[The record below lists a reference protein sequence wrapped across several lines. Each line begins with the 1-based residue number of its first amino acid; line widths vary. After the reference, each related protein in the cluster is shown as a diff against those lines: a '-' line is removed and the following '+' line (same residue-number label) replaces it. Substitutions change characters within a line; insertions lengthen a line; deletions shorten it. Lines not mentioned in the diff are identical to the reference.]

1 MAVPWSVERVLA
13 LAPDP
18 ASATA
23 GRDQA
28 VPARWPELGASGAAV
43 WGACRGSG
51 RHPYQTC
58 VELAEPAFRC
68 TCPSRKLPCKHA
80 LGLLLLW
87 ARGSVPEGAEPE
99 WVRAWLAERT
109 ERARRRTARPA
120 GAPPRDP
127 EAAARRAEQRA
138 QRVAAGAA
146 ELREWLTDRVR
157 SGLAGAD
164 AEELYGVAARMVDA
178 QAPGLAGGLRRA
190 AGVIGRGRD
199 WPGRLLTELALL
211 HVLVEAS
218 TRLAELPADLAATV
232 RTRLGFPTDTA
243 DVLANGERVAD
254 EWVVTGVVDEVTE
267 RLTTRRAWLRG
278 RESGRPALVLSF
290 APPGQPLDRSL
301 PAGHVVRAELAF
313 YPGAAP
319 LRALVARADE
329 PVRAGRP
336 DGDAVCAALES
347 VAQVLAVDPW
357 QDRWPLLLAG
367 VAPAADGDRWLL
379 VDAGGAALPLDER
392 VDPWPLLAVS
402 AGSPV
407 TVAGEWAA
415 TGLRPM
421 TCWDG
426 DRTVRL

>member
-1 MAVPWSVERVLA
+1 MPWSVERVLA

-18 ASATA
+18 ASATT
-23 GRDQA
+23 GRGQA
-28 VPARWPELGASGAAV
+28 VPATWTGLGASEAAV

-51 RHPYQTC
+51 KQPYEVC
-58 VELAEPAFRC
+58 VELAGPAFRC
-68 TCPSRKLPCKHA
+68 TCPSRKVPCKHV

-87 ARGSVPEGAEPE
+87 AQGSVPAGAEPE
-99 WVRAWLAERT
+99 WVRTWLADRGAG
-109 ERARRRTARPA
+109 ARRPA
-120 GAPPRDP
+120 GSAGEPPRDP

-138 QRVAAGAA
+138 RRIAAGAA

-157 SGLAGAD
+157 GGLAGAD
-164 AEELYGVAARMVDA
+164 AEELHGVAARMVDA

-211 HVLVEAS
+211 HVLAEAS

-243 DVLANGERVAD
+243 DVLGGGERVAD

-301 PAGHVVRAELAF
+301 PAGHVVRGELAF

-336 DGDAVCAALES
+336 DGDVVCAALES
-347 VAQVLAVDPW
+347 VAQALAVDPW

-367 VAPAADGDRWLL
+367 VAPAADGGGWLL

-402 AGSPV
+402 AGAPV
-407 TVAGEWAA
+407 TVAGEWTAA
-415 TGLRPM
+415 GLRPM